1 MVLIRRKKYFFPFYL
16 FTAILFFKIAAINR
30 ICSISY
36 KLCSSIMAGG
46 AGPENVPCCSVTL
59 DVCNY
64 REFFFSIDHEKKI
77 MFNYLKFIK
86 ISEKNPVLN
95 WK

>member
-1 MVLIRRKKYFFPFYL
+1 MKSFICFDSIDYL
-16 FTAILFFKIAAINR
+16 
-30 ICSISY
+30 
-36 KLCSSIMAGG
+36 
-46 AGPENVPCCSVTL
+46 PCCSVTL

-95 WK
+95 WKY